1 MKTIK
6 LPTPV
11 QLRSYS
17 NGGKPLQRRALKDGI
32 DIIED
37 VPPTDMF
44 TFLEDIVF
52 TDPALNIDEKSGKA
66 RTEIRQI
73 MRAVSRL
80 RDTAMTACERKLA
93 TMDVE
98 DYDYD
103 LVLGVVKNP
112 KAGIAV
118 GQLSQLEPLFAAWE
132 NPIEK
137 TEEKK

>member
-6 LPTPV
+6 IPAPV

-17 NGGKPLQRRALKDGI
+17 NGGKPLQRRALKDGVEV
-32 DIIED
+32 IED

-44 TFLEDIVF
+44 TFLEDIIF

-80 RDTAMTACERKLA
+80 RDTAMKACDGKLA

-132 NPIEK
+132 NPVVED
-137 TEEKK
+137 KK